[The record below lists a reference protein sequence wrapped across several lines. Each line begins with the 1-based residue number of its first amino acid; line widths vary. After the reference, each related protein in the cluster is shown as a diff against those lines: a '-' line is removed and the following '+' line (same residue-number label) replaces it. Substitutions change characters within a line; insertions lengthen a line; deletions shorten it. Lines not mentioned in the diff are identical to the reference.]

1 MTAIGRSQGTFAS
14 SARGDQ
20 IVFWRHSRAQRHP
33 ASTS

>member
-20 IVFWRHSRAQRHP
+20 IVFWRHSRAQRRP
-33 ASTS
+33 DGTS